1 MAQTPW
7 GNAPRGPLI
16 KIAKGRVNRPF
27 AKVLLRKTLV
37 RRFRGGQVYAMAS
50 LYSAMMYLFP
60 LMKTYAIPA
69 VIMAMA

>member
-1 MAQTPW
+1 MATGTP
-7 GNAPRGPLI
+7 I
-16 KIAKGRVNRPF
+16 KKAEGRVNRPS
-27 AKVLLRKTLV
+27 AKVLPCKTLV